1 MNEERFTELIAGYF
15 SGNIS
20 DTEKELLQAYVEDSA
35 ERKAVF
41 EEYQAIWQMTETDP
55 ISFQADK
62 SVAWQNIET
71 QIDIDVP
78 KEVKTAKIVRPS
90 FGRQLLRISAV
101 LLVAVAAG
109 LWLYNSIDT
118 KPTQLVEVS
127 TGADEKKELTL
138 PDNSKIWLNENSK
151 VLYAEA
157 FAKREI
163 ILQGEAFFDV
173 ERLEESP
180 FTIKSGEAQT
190 VVLGTS
196 FNVRAYP
203 QEDFIEVSVVTGKVG
218 FSKPGG
224 ATNAVTLEEGEMATL
239 KKEEGRIAKKIQ
251 VSSNATSWKTDELI
265 FNNTPIFEV
274 INSLDRYFGIDMKVD
289 NNSEAILNCP
299 FDGRFINSES
309 KLGEIMGSIEFSLI
323 NVEVRRD
330 QNTGIYVLSGQ
341 GCDEIE

>member
-1 MNEERFTELIAGYF
+1 MNEERFTELIAAYF

-41 EEYQAIWQMTETDP
+41 EEYSAIWQMTENDP

-71 QIDIDVP
+71 QIDIEVP
-78 KEVKTAKIVRPS
+78 KEVTTAKIVRPS
-90 FGRQLLRISAV
+90 FSRQLSRIAAV
-101 LLVAVAAG
+101 LLVGVAAG
-109 LWLYNSIDT
+109 LWWFNSAGT
-118 KPTQLVEVS
+118 TTQLVEVS
-127 TGADEKKELTL
+127 TGDNEKKELTL

-151 VLYAEA
+151 VLFAEA

-163 ILQGEAFFDV
+163 ILEGEAFFDV

-180 FTIKSGEAQT
+180 FMIKSGEAQT

-203 QEDFIEVSVVTGKVG
+203 QEDFIEVSVVTGEVM
-218 FSKPGG
+218 FSRPGG
-224 ATNAVTLEEGEMATL
+224 ATNPARLKKGDMATL
-239 KKEEGRIAKKIQ
+239 DKVEGTISKKVQQSA
-251 VSSNATSWKTDELI
+251 NATSWKTDELI
-265 FNNTPIFEV
+265 FDDTPIIEV
-274 INSLDRYFGIDMKVD
+274 IKSMNRYFGIDVQVE
-289 NNSEAILNCP
+289 NGSILNCP
-299 FDGRFINSES
+299 FDGRFKNSES
-309 KLGEIMGSIEFSLI
+309 KLGEIMGSIEFGLVG
-323 NVEVRRD
+323 VEVRAEPD
-330 QNTGIYVLSGQ
+330 GTYVISGQ

>member
-78 KEVKTAKIVRPS
+78 KEVTTAKIVRPS
-90 FGRQLLRISAV
+90 FSRQLLRIAAV
-101 LLVAVAAG
+101 LLVGLAAG
-109 LWLYNSIDT
+109 LWWFNSGDT
-118 KPTQLVEVS
+118 IPTQLVEVS
-127 TGADEKKELTL
+127 TGNDEKKELIL

-190 VVLGTS
+190 VVCELI
-196 FNVRAYP
+196 
-203 QEDFIEVSVVTGKVG
+203 Q
-218 FSKPGG
+218 
-224 ATNAVTLEEGEMATL
+224 
-239 KKEEGRIAKKIQ
+239 KKILL
-251 VSSNATSWKTDELI
+251 K
-265 FNNTPIFEV
+265 FP
-274 INSLDRYFGIDMKVD
+274 
-289 NNSEAILNCP
+289 
-299 FDGRFINSES
+299 
-309 KLGEIMGSIEFSLI
+309 
-323 NVEVRRD
+323 
-330 QNTGIYVLSGQ
+330 
-341 GCDEIE
+341 